1 MLKPLPTARTDTIGL
16 IGAIRKPLDVVR
28 LWMRHVDAQVIPAN
42 TRLRPYLALDTDD
55 MDVCRTVEAWVAL
68 RGGQTFRSP
77 AIADDFRDDGPTHHW
92 TATAFDRV
100 ARLKNECIRL
110 ALADGCVAVWMVDAD
125 LLCDPYTLD
134 SLWQLDAPIACAT
147 FWTQWDARQ
156 GEPLPNVWLNHP
168 YQLNGHGLSW
178 AEFRGKLTGRQVTQ
192 VWGQG
197 ACTLIRDRVFHKGVD
212 FTKVEGL
219 PEGGM
224 WQGEDRAFC
233 IRAERA
239 HLPMLADPWPDIFHI
254 YHPTDRGETADRW
267 SNVLLAVRDGMPRT
281 GDWVSLA
288 LEPLEPIAMGGVP
301 QRLAPLSWRGR
312 AGHGRLLPELDDLV
326 LSLTRGQS
334 ASLAVPFPTDYPLDF
349 LRGHRRL
356 MRVTLVD
363 HKPFRRHPNLVTA
376 PNGAD
381 AARYTGRQLEAM
393 ADAG

>member
-1 MLKPLPTARTDTIGL
+1 MTLKPLPTQRVVRIAVGTC
-16 IGAIRKPLDVVR
+16 IRKPLDVVA
-28 LWMRHVDAQVIPAN
+28 LYLRHLDAQVLPAN
-42 TRLRPYLALDTDD
+42 VQLVPFFALDTEDV
-55 MDVCRTVEAWVAL
+55 DVCRTVEAWANV
-68 RGGQTFRSP
+68 RGGTTFRSSGET
-77 AIADDFRDDGPTHHW
+77 ADFADDGPTHHW
-92 TATAFDRV
+92 TPSAFDRV
-100 ARLKNECIRL
+100 AHLKNRLIRL
-110 ALADGCVAVWMVDAD
+110 ALDGGCEGFWFVDAD
-125 LLCDPYTLD
+125 LLCDPFTFD
-134 SLWQLDAPIACAT
+134 SLWQLDAPIACGVY
-147 FWTQWDARQ
+147 WTQWDARA
-156 GEPLPNVWLNHP
+156 GEPLPQVWLNHP
-168 YQLNGHGLSW
+168 YQLDGHGMSW
-178 AEFRGKLTGRQVTQ
+178 PEFRGKLTGRQVTQ

-267 SNVLLAVRDGMPRT
+267 SNVLLAVRDGTPRV

-288 LEPLEPIAMGGVP
+288 LEPLEPIAIGGVP

-326 LSLTRGQS
+326 LSLARGQS
-334 ASLAVPFPTDYPLDF
+334 ASLAVPFPTDYPLDL

-363 HKPFRRHPNLVTA
+363 HKPFRRHPNLATA

-381 AARYTGRQLEAM
+381 AARYTGRQLETM
-393 ADAG
+393 GV